1 MAPTLWINFPLK
13 LGGGIRLSWKTAK
26 GHFRLKSK
34 KVQQAG
40 SFIPIF
46 FSDNI
51 FLKTKSFL
59 DSTPCFEIGIDY
71 VNQVSRNWLEESE
84 KVVKM
89 VISPNDCQRL
99 CQESSAC
106 KSFTYN
112 HNNTNCWLKPASTEE
127 IPRRKHPLTN
137 SGPKFCPQNGDY
149 MIAERCIGLGEDG
162 ECSASLLIVEISADF
177 LSVYLTI
184 SHFKS

>member
-1 MAPTLWINFPLK
+1 MNKFPPEVGRRNPSVLED
-13 LGGGIRLSWKTAK
+13 SK
-26 GHFRLKSK
+26 GTFQVKEQKSSASRK
-34 KVQQAG
+34 FY
-40 SFIPIF
+40 SNF

-112 HNNTNCWLKPASTEE
+112 YFDTDCWLKPASAQENY
-127 IPRRKHPLTN
+127 RLNHPHAI
-137 SGPKFCPQNGDY
+137 SGPKFCPRPADY
-149 MIAERCIGLGEDG
+149 MIAERCIRLGEDG